1 VIETKITGEGQVL
14 TGLVRIEGEV
24 EARVRASVARQTLE
38 LVRHVKENKLTGQVL
53 KVRTGTLRRSI
64 AHSLTTTSGAITG
77 TVSTPLV
84 YAPIHEFGGTIPARI
99 VEARRAQA
107 LKFTVG
113 GKTLFRRAVSI
124 PAVRMPERSFLRAAL
139 ADRQAA
145 IEADL
150 QAAANVSANL

>member
-1 VIETKITGEGQVL
+1 VIEFTISGDGQVL
-14 TGLVRIEGEV
+14 AGLVRAEGD
-24 EARVRASVARQTLE
+24 AISRVHDSIARQTLE

-53 KVRTGTLRRSI
+53 KVRTGTLRRSV
-64 AHSLTTTSGAITG
+64 AHTISSSSSSVTG

-99 VEARRAQA
+99 IAAKRAQA
-107 LKFTVG
+107 LKFSVG

-124 PAVRMPERSFLRAAL
+124 PAVKMPERSFLRSAL
-139 ADRQAA
+139 EDRKAA

-150 QAAANVSANL
+150 QRAADVGVNL

>member
-1 VIETKITGEGQVL
+1 MIKTSITGEGQVL
-14 TGLVRIEGEV
+14 TGLVKLEGEV

-38 LVRHVKENKLTGQVL
+38 LLRHVKENKLTGQVL
-53 KVRTGTLRRSI
+53 KVRTGTLRRSV
-64 AHSLTTTSGAITG
+64 AHSITVTGDAVTGA
-77 TVSTPLV
+77 VSTPLV
-84 YAPIHEFGGTIPARI
+84 YAPIHEFGGTIRARI

-124 PAVRMPERSFLRAAL
+124 PAVKMPERSFLRTAL
-139 ADRQAA
+139 AERQAA

-150 QAAANVSANL
+150 QAAANVSATL